1 MSIRHTILAA
11 ALALAFVT
19 PAAAEGL
26 KPIQGQ
32 GIDLGAVSGVA
43 YYTVERNGLRLVAT
57 LAQQAED
64 AAPLRFETL
73 LAPGQ
78 TVLLST
84 PRAAGAA
91 PEQVEFARQ
100 ANTVVVRKARPAV
113 TNLHLPIRGSAAAR
127 PM

>member
-1 MSIRHTILAA
+1 MNTIFRTAALAA
-11 ALALAFVT
+11 ALGLTALA
-19 PAAAEGL
+19 PASAETL
-26 KPIQGQ
+26 KPAQAQ
-32 GIDLGAVSGVA
+32 PVDLGDVSGIA

-113 TNLHLPIRGSAAAR
+113 TN
-127 PM
+127 